1 MVKHHRNIRGLRK
14 RKGGAALF
22 GWIAFNLARTH
33 TFWRWLSIL
42 MSAVVNVLMMIYLR
56 DCKDGEAEEGA
67 TTHVCMRDDIMSNN
81 QHNGSGGRA
90 RVRVSNQHNGSVWHQ
105 P

>member
-1 MVKHHRNIRGLRK
+1 
-14 RKGGAALF
+14 
-22 GWIAFNLARTH
+22 
-33 TFWRWLSIL
+33 
-42 MSAVVNVLMMIYLR
+42 MMIYLR

-67 TTHVCMRDDIMSNN
+67 THVCMRDDIMSNN

>member
-1 MVKHHRNIRGLRK
+1 MPNRSPNPNTYPNPRPHPKQ

-33 TFWRWLSIL
+33 TLWRWLSIL
-42 MSAVVNVLMMIYLR
+42 MSAVVNALMMVYLR
-56 DCKDGEAEEGA
+56 DCKDSEGLAESP
-67 TTHVCMRDDIMSNN
+67 THVCMRDDIMANN
-81 QHNGSGGRA
+81 R
-90 RVRVSNQHNGSVWHQ
+90 HNGSVWHQ